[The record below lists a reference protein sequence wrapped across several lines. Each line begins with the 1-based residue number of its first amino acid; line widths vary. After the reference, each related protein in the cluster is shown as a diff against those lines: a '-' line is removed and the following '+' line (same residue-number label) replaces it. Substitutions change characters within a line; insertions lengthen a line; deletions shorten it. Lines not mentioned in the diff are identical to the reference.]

1 MAEAL
6 AEEDVWSRVY
16 PEEGLLDCPGA
27 ALASGTK
34 SQERGMWRITLLEP
48 THLPQRSQTAM
59 RTTRREIKMSLP
71 T

>member
-34 SQERGMWRITLLEP
+34 S
-48 THLPQRSQTAM
+48 
-59 RTTRREIKMSLP
+59 REACGESLYWSTP
-71 T
+71 IYLNAPKPR